1 LDGAK
6 RGIKM
11 PVVTSRQKISDAVIF
26 GEACKKNAL
35 PLLLSHSPKNML
47 KAYDGKKQTPASA
60 PVVVVNDLAKTHGTT
75 VSVTIIHDTEQM
87 GSTGID
93 KRGLEHAENISTA
106 SMEITVQ
113 QQHKS
118 VKDALMI
125 HQQAVGYD
133 KKKVLRPALAK
144 YHAKFIDE
152 DFLYKICGAR
162 GTGLPQTNGR
172 IWPLESD
179 ASFNN
184 YAVEALQ
191 PPTFLRKGYCGSAK
205 SIDATDG
212 LTAITTADVFK
223 PADVRKF
230 KQDIELMSHPLEP
243 VRMAPSEK
251 SDGTTPMYMGF
262 ITPQQWTTFES
273 NATDFEKL
281 VANAIKRTRNFN
293 HPLFEGDFFMKN
305 NILFRKY
312 EKPVRWSEGDTIKVS
327 QNQNNPDPAEQTV
340 PAGVSVERGFIL
352 GGQAL
357 AMAYASVL
365 PSGTSG
371 NFKYNQKLDDATL
384 EAWVIA
390 WIDWVAGCKKVRFP
404 DANGRIE
411 DYGVYAFD
419 SAVPV

>member
-1 LDGAK
+1 
-6 RGIKM
+6 M
-11 PVVTSRQKISDAVIF
+11 PIVTSRQRIADAVIF

-35 PLLLSHSPKNML
+35 PLLLSHSPKDML
-47 KAYDGKKQTPASA
+47 RAYDGKKQTPASA
-60 PVVVVNDLAKTHGTT
+60 PVVIVNDLAKTHGTS
-75 VSVTIIHDTEQM
+75 VSVTIIHDTEKM
-87 GSTGID
+87 GSTGIEE
-93 KRGLEHAENISTA
+93 RGLEYAENISTA
-106 SMEITVQ
+106 SMSITIQ
-113 QQHKS
+113 QQHKA

-125 HQQAVGYD
+125 HQQSVGYD
-133 KKKVLRPALAK
+133 KKKVLRPACAK

-179 ASFNN
+179 AKFVE
-184 YAVEALQ
+184 YAVEALE
-191 PPTFLRKGYCGSAK
+191 PPTFKRKGYSGSAR
-205 SIDATDG
+205 SIDASDG
-212 LTAITTADVFK
+212 LTAITSADVFK
-223 PADVRKF
+223 PADVRRF

-243 VRMAPSEK
+243 VRMAPSKE

-273 NATDFEKL
+273 NASDFNTL
-281 VANAIKRTRNFN
+281 VSNALKRTKGFN
-293 HPLFEGDFFMKN
+293 HPLFEGEFFMKD

-312 EKPVRWSEGDTIKVS
+312 EKPVRWSPGNTINVS
-327 QNQNNPDPAEQTV
+327 QDQNLPAPAAQTV
-340 PAGVSVERGFIL
+340 PSGVNVERGFII

-357 AMAYASVL
+357 AMAYGSVL
-365 PSGTSG
+365 PGGTSG
-371 NFKYNQKLDDATL
+371 TFKYNQKLDESTL

-390 WIDWVAGCKKVRFP
+390 WIDWIAGCKKVRFP